1 MRLIDERDTT
11 FSRMA
16 LVEGS
21 DRYRE
26 CYARRPELEA
36 RDREV
41 RNAPMKGILSRM
53 RPDACFDGLP
63 DRQAALEHIVDGNV
77 AMIFASTEMIEK
89 APISAR
95 RIAIPPEEITP
106 VIKEVA
112 LYFGADIV
120 GIVEMQDE
128 HFYTHHGHSMG
139 GKYGEPVDKSL
150 RYAIVLAVE
159 MDRDMI
165 NRAPH
170 LEEILAT
177 DRGYRDVALA
187 GCGAAIHLKSLG
199 YRAFLNTVATYNA
212 PLVRLARDAGLGQI
226 GRHGML
232 ITKKHGSRVRLGAVM
247 TDMPLLPDG
256 RIDFGLEKF
265 CMRCGNCARNCIGG
279 AISEGQPVDED
290 GQLRWTYE
298 DTNCMEVWKRV
309 GTDCGIC
316 IASCPFS
323 HNIEEDL
330 IDSIK
335 DDPMVIEKIIR
346 DFRLRFGR
354 RPVNKD
360 KLKIAQL

>member
-26 CYARRPELEA
+26 YYERCPELEA
-36 RDREV
+36 RDKEV
-41 RNAPMKGILSRM
+41 RDAPMTGMLSRM
-53 RPDACFDGLP
+53 KPDACFDGLP
-63 DRQAALEHIVDGNV
+63 DGQAAVEHIVDGNV
-77 AMIFASTEMIEK
+77 AMIGASMEMVEK
-89 APISAR
+89 APVSTR
-95 RIAIPPEEITP
+95 SIAIPPEQITP

-112 LYFGADIV
+112 LYYGADIV
-120 GIVEMQDE
+120 GTVEMTDG
-128 HFYTHHGHSMG
+128 HFYTHHGRSMG
-139 GKYGEPVDKSL
+139 GKCGEPVDKSL

-177 DRGYRDVALA
+177 DRGYRDIALA
-187 GCGAAIHLKSLG
+187 GCGVAIYMKSLG
-199 YRAFLNTVATYNA
+199 YRAFLNTVASYNA

-232 ITKKHGSRVRLGAVM
+232 VTTKYGSRVRLGTVM

-256 RIDFGLEKF
+256 RIDFGLEEF
-265 CMRCGNCARNCIGG
+265 CKRCGICAENCIGN
-279 AISEGQPVDED
+279 AISEGQPVNDE
-290 GQLRWTYE
+290 GQLRWAYD
-298 DTNCMEVWKRV
+298 DTNCMEVWKKV

-316 IASCPFS
+316 LASCPFS

-335 DDPMVIEKIIR
+335 DDPAVIDQIIA
-346 DFRLRFGR
+346 DFRVRFGK
-354 RPVNKD
+354 RPFTKD
-360 KLKIAQL
+360 KLGIARL